1 MNLGRILCKSQSS
14 PMENHN
20 FIKKCNSPRCE
31 ICDMLI
37 LSNTLKMENG
47 KIHHI
52 KHDMSCNSLFVIY
65 YIKCQ
70 FCPLSYIGETDNFR
84 SRVNLHKSN
93 TKNEANRNLKVNKHI
108 HFCSKN
114 KFSITPIFKCKNDD
128 YVYRK
133 EMESVFINSY
143 CPSLNSNS

>member
-1 MNLGRILCKSQSS
+1 MGQLPPC
-14 PMENHN
+14 PY
-20 FIKKCNSPRCE
+20 
-31 ICDMLI
+31 
-37 LSNTLKMENG
+37 MENG
-47 KIHHI
+47 EIHHI
-52 KHDMSCNSLFVIY
+52 KYDMSCNSLFVIY
-65 YIKCQ
+65 NIKCQ

-84 SRVNLHKSN
+84 LRVNLHKSN

-143 CPSLNSNS
+143 CPSLNSNSWIYLYSHHQSSIKCSKYRIYIYWHERWMMT